1 MLNLVRNA
9 EDRLSRD
16 HPDWVFTYRGTGRFE
31 VDFDNLFLAP

>member
-16 HPDWVFTYRGTGRFE
+16 HPDWVSTYRGTGRFE